1 MESRQ
6 FIDRTFRMTAN
17 KELKVLFILG
27 TRPEAIKLAPLILAF
42 KNDKDIT
49 TKVCITAQHRQML
62 DQVLKFFLIEPDF
75 DLNIMK
81 DNQTLFDISAIGL
94 KLLEPVLNEFA
105 PNLIFVQGDT
115 TTAFIGALAGY
126 YKKIPIAHVEAGL
139 RSGDLFSPFPEEGNR
154 KLISQIGSY
163 HFAPTQL
170 SAENLQRDGIKD
182 HIHIVGNTVV
192 DALLLGLN
200 ILKNQDQ
207 KSIEEA
213 FLAID
218 FSKKIILVTGHRRES
233 FGDPFMNICRAIK
246 QIAVSFKN
254 EIEIVYPVHFNP
266 NVRKPVNELLSGLDN
281 VHLIEPLSYQY
292 LIWIMN
298 KSFFVLTDSGGIQE
312 EAPSLGKPVLVMRDV
327 TERME
332 GVVAGTA
339 KLVGSDEKR
348 IIEEITILLTN
359 QNEYEKMATATN
371 PYGDGKSS
379 ERILSII
386 KRHE

>member
-6 FIDRTFRMTAN
+6 FIDRTFKMTTN

>member
-6 FIDRTFRMTAN
+6 FIDRTFKMTAN

>member
-1 MESRQ
+1 
-6 FIDRTFRMTAN
+6 MTTN
-17 KELKVLFILG
+17 KVLKVLFILG

-62 DQVLKFFLIEPDF
+62 DQVLKFFLIDPDF

-94 KLLEPVLNEFA
+94 KLLEPVLIEFE

-126 YKKIPIAHVEAGL
+126 YRKTSIAHVEAGL
-139 RSGDLFSPFPEEGNR
+139 RSGNLFSPFPEEGNR
-154 KLISQIGSY
+154 KFISQVATF
-163 HFAPTQL
+163 HFAPTKI
-170 SAENLQRDGIKD
+170 SAQNLFDENIKSQV
-182 HIHIVGNTVV
+182 HIVGNTVI
-192 DALLLGLN
+192 DALFLGLG
-200 ILKNQDQ
+200 ILKNQSDE
-207 KSIEEA
+207 SISH
-213 FLAID
+213 FFSVVD

-233 FGDPFMNICRAIK
+233 FGEPFLNICNAIRE
-246 QIAVSFKN
+246 IALRFKDQ
-254 EIEIVYPVHFNP
+254 IEIVYPVHFNP
-266 NVRKPVNELLSGLDN
+266 NVRKPVNELLKGLDN

-298 KSFFVLTDSGGIQE
+298 RSYIVLTDSGGIQE

-386 KRHE
+386 KQHE